1 MPGQAGRSD
10 SKPGKGAMNL
20 ESLIREL
27 IQILPL
33 LRVRVKLAIKLSLS
47 GLTRPGQTKRKRK

>member
-1 MPGQAGRSD
+1 
-10 SKPGKGAMNL
+10 MNL

-33 LRVRVKLAIKLSLS
+33 LRVRVNLVVKLSLS
-47 GLTRPGQTKRKRK
+47 GQTSLKPAKRRRKKADRMM

>member
-1 MPGQAGRSD
+1 
-10 SKPGKGAMNL
+10 MNL

-33 LRVRVKLAIKLSLS
+33 LRLRVKLAVELSLS
-47 GLTRPGQTKRKRK
+47 GLTRPRQAKRKRK

>member
-1 MPGQAGRSD
+1 
-10 SKPGKGAMNL
+10 MNL

-33 LRVRVKLAIKLSLS
+33 LRVRVNLAVKLSLS
-47 GLTRPGQTKRKRK
+47 GLTRPMQAKRKRMKADRMV

>member
-1 MPGQAGRSD
+1 
-10 SKPGKGAMNL
+10 MNL

-33 LRVRVKLAIKLSLS
+33 LRVRVELVVKLSLS
-47 GLTRPGQTKRKRK
+47 GLTCPMRAKRKRM

>member
-1 MPGQAGRSD
+1 
-10 SKPGKGAMNL
+10 MNL

-33 LRVRVKLAIKLSLS
+33 LRVRVELVVKLSLS
-47 GLTRPGQTKRKRK
+47 GLTRPMRAKRKRK